1 MACSRFFPKIL
12 DSVLCT
18 EADDDILDATSDA
31 AAAAEDKVE
40 YSSQILAFF
49 FSKPWGVMSPI
60 IDYNYNSYYGE
71 LLVVAIITISYI
83 KCHN

>member
-49 FSKPWGVMSPI
+49 FSKP
-60 IDYNYNSYYGE
+60 
-71 LLVVAIITISYI
+71 
-83 KCHN
+83 